1 MRLLALGISL
11 TVDPQGTGDTMK
23 PTSTALLLVLAA
35 GTFMAAPAAAQ
46 AQPAQSDAP
55 AASPQ
60 AAEGKIVISKGASKA
75 IQELQ
80 AAVTAKDVANIPA
93 KLAAAQAVAKTPE
106 DRFAIAR
113 LQYLAADASKDNAG
127 RAAALEALLASGKVP
142 AEQVPAFT
150 LDLGNAYKAGNQLDR
165 AASTFERAI
174 AADPNNLDAIGAL
187 AETRISQGRSADAV
201 QLIRNAM
208 AARTASGQKGDEGWY
223 KRAVAVAYKDKLP
236 DTMAVARDWVAAY
249 PSPTSW
255 KDTIAIYRNLSQ
267 PDDSQLLDLFRLER
281 AVGALSSEA
290 DFQTYASLATDKGYA
305 NEAKAV
311 LEEGSAAGKIDRNAP
326 KFKTITTAIASRLAT
341 DRTGVAG
348 AAAAGMSASNARA
361 ALANGDVLYGASQF
375 AKAAEVYRAALGKSG
390 ADAGLINL
398 HLGAAL
404 AQQGDKAGAR
414 AALNAVTGAN
424 ADLAKLW
431 LTYLT
436 TRA

>member
-1 MRLLALGISL
+1 
-11 TVDPQGTGDTMK
+11 MK

-35 GTFMAAPAAAQ
+35 GSFLSVPAAALAQ
-46 AQPAQSDAP
+46 AAQSDPP
-55 AASPQ
+55 AAKSQTP
-60 AAEGKIVISKGASKA
+60 AEGKIVVSKGASKA
-75 IQELQ
+75 VQELQ
-80 AAVTAKDVANIPA
+80 AAVTANDVANIPA

-142 AEQVPAFT
+142 AAQVPAFT

-165 AASTFERAI
+165 AASVFERAI
-174 AADPNNLDAIGAL
+174 AADPNNMDAIGAL

-201 QLIRNAM
+201 QLIRKAM
-208 AARTASGQKGDEGWY
+208 ALRSASGQKADEGWY

-236 DTMAVARDWVAAY
+236 DTIAVAREWVAAY

-255 KDTIAIYRNLSQ
+255 GDAIAIYRNLSR
-267 PDDSQLLDLFRLER
+267 PEDAKLLDVFRLER
-281 AVGALSSEA
+281 AVGSLSSEA
-290 DFQTYASLATDKGYA
+290 DFADYASLATDKGYA
-305 NEAKAV
+305 SEAKSV
-311 LEEGSAAGKIDRNAP
+311 LEEGFAAGKIDRNAP
-326 KFKTITTAIASRLAT
+326 KFKTILAAISSRLAT

-348 AAAAGMSASNARA
+348 AAAAGMSASSARA
-361 ALANGDVLYGASQF
+361 ALANGDVLYGAGQF
-375 AKAAEVYRAALGKSG
+375 AKAADVYRAALGKTG

-404 AQQGDKAGAR
+404 AQQGDKAGAT

-431 LTYLT
+431 LTYLA